1 MKKSKFGLYL
11 RQCREPMMSL
21 QELADILGCS
31 KPYLWD
37 IEQGNTKP
45 PQRYDR
51 LDSISNALRL
61 NIKQREKLF
70 DLASSEDDIPLDVKK
85 IIKENP
91 EIIDELRQRGR

>member
-1 MKKSKFGLYL
+1 MSKSKFGMYL
-11 RQCREPMMSL
+11 RQCRESLMSL

-51 LDSISNALRL
+51 LDKISEALNL
-61 NIKQREKLF
+61 NRKQREKLF
-70 DLASSEDDIPLDVKK
+70 DLASSKDDIPLDVKK
-85 IIKENP
+85 IIKDNP
-91 EIIDELRQRGR
+91 EIIKELRDRG